1 MDQIGM
7 SWSKV
12 NSYAKEA
19 GAERCV
25 KERLK
30 SLLLC

>member
-1 MDQIGM
+1 M
-7 SWSKV
+7 SWSKI

-30 SLLLC
+30 THLLC